1 MNYWNIVD
9 SPPTHTLM
17 HAPAIMVGFESSEYS
32 VSEEDGSITI
42 SVQKTGSSDVNVT
55 VVFTTTDGNATGK
68 ALYSTLHPVFHI
80 YLRFTASDDYVS
92 TEVEITFSP
101 TDTEYT
107 VTVPLRNDET
117 LESTE
122 SFTAVLSVPS
132 SQSGVEL
139 TSVSTTI
146 TITDNDSKYLWE
158 TLLSNVHI

>member
-9 SPPTHTLM
+9 FPPTHTLM

-55 VVFTTTDGNATGK
+55 VVFTTADGNATSK
-68 ALYSTLHPVFHI
+68 VLYSTLHPVFHI

-122 SFTAVLSVPS
+122 SFTAVLSIPS

-146 TITDNDSKYLWE
+146 TITDSDSKYLWE